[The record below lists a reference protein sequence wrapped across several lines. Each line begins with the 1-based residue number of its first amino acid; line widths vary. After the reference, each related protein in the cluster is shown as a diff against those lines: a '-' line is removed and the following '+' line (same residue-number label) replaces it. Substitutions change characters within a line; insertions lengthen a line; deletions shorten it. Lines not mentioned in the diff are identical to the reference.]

1 MYLGTNNP
9 QQLSG
14 VFSKLR
20 KAVHKLIPRELS
32 PMLMIK
38 HSKAQAAKV
47 KALETQVSETQRQ
60 AANEVQNVKTD
71 AQVKILQA
79 QSLPSA
85 TTPGGIAPGFSIP
98 TPTQQFPLTEFVP
111 SQSTPVAP
119 LAPTA
124 PSSAVAPTD
133 NTALYVGL
141 GAAGLLGL
149 FFFMGKR
156 K

>member
-1 MYLGTNNP
+1 MYIPTNNP

-14 VFSKLR
+14 IFSKIR

-32 PMLMIK
+32 PTLMIK

-47 KALETQVSETQRQ
+47 KALETQVSETQR
-60 AANEVQNVKTD
+60 AASNEVAN
-71 AQVKILQA
+71 AQTQA
-79 QSLPSA
+79 RVDVLKA
-85 TTPGGIAPGFSIP
+85 TASPAAIAPGFSIP

-111 SQSTPVAP
+111 SQSIPVAP
-119 LAPTA
+119 VATTA
-124 PSSAVAPTD
+124 PPSAVAPND